1 MEQKMAG
8 SENQIFLGNRGYC
21 LRMRMYD
28 FVRNL
33 LLLSFVEIIEPNFMQ
48 LMKNVDIAE
57 SVVELFGFHDEFLS
71 QCLTETL
78 LLFGNSKDGG
88 ARMNTMFITVSIGE
102 Y

>member
-48 LMKNVDIAE
+48 LMKNVMDVAE
-57 SVVELFGFHDEFLS
+57 SVDELFEFHDLFLYK
-71 QCLTETL
+71 CLTETL
-78 LLFGNSKDGG
+78 LLFVEVCPRPRQTGTKNPP
-88 ARMNTMFITVSIGE
+88 
-102 Y
+102 